1 MTGHERAAVAAASS
15 SGLEATWNRFWFEP
29 ADPRPLAVVRMLTG
43 ALALALLSSYTADLV
58 AWFGPQGMIPADAAA
73 PWRSPLGWS
82 LFDFATTPDSLRL
95 LLAVTGIVLGLL
107 AVGLATPLVSL
118 AAAILWA
125 SLLHRG
131 PMLAGPADDCVAVLL
146 WCLAIGQSGG
156 AWSLDRWFRGS
167 REPAAASIRSRIA
180 LSLIQVHAAAITVAS
195 LLAQLKGDVWWDGT
209 AAWWLTAR
217 TDSRL
222 VDLAGLF
229 TRSEYLCNLV
239 THAIT
244 GFELAFAVGLWF
256 AATQTIVARI
266 GLVAWPLIGLLAG
279 EPSWGLA
286 MAIFCVPLAFNGPRG
301 GRGTGPRR

>member
-1 MTGHERAAVAAASS
+1 MTGHDRAAVSANSS
-15 SGLEATWNRFWFEP
+15 SGFEATWNRFWFEP

-43 ALALALLSSYTADLV
+43 ALAVALLSSYTADLA

-73 PWRSPLGWS
+73 PWRSPFGWS
-82 LFDFATTPDSLRL
+82 LFDFASSPDMLRL
-95 LLAVTGIVLGLL
+95 LLAAMGIVLALL

-146 WCLAIGQSGG
+146 WCLAIGQSGR
-156 AWSLDRWFRGS
+156 AWSLDRWFQGR
-167 REPAAASIRSRIA
+167 REPAGPTIRDRLAIG
-180 LSLIQVHAAAITVAS
+180 LIQVHAAAIAVAS

-209 AAWWLTAR
+209 AAWWLAAQS
-217 TDSRL
+217 DSRL
-222 VDLAGLF
+222 VDFTGLF
-229 TRSEYLCNLV
+229 ARSEYLCNLV

-244 GFELAFAVGLWF
+244 GFEMAFAVGLWF

-266 GLVAWPLIGLLAG
+266 GLVAWPLIGVLAG

-286 MAIFCVPLAFNGPRG
+286 MAIFCVPPAMRSTRSSLTHP
-301 GRGTGPRR
+301 

>member
-1 MTGHERAAVAAASS
+1 MKTREHAADAASS

-43 ALALALLSSYTADLV
+43 ALGLALLWSYAADLV
-58 AWFGPQGMIPADAAA
+58 AWFGPQGMIPSDAAA
-73 PWRSPLGWS
+73 PWRSPFGWS

-107 AVGLATPLVSL
+107 VVGLATPLVSL
-118 AAAILWA
+118 AAPILWA

-146 WCLAIGQSGG
+146 WCLAIGRSGG
-156 AWSLDRWFRGS
+156 AWSLDRGFSGR
-167 REPAAASIRSRIA
+167 REPAAASVRSRIA
-180 LSLIQVHAAAITVAS
+180 IGLMQVHAAAIAAAS

-209 AAWWLTAR
+209 AAWWLAAR
-217 TDSRL
+217 VDSRL
-222 VDLAGLF
+222 VDLTGLF
-229 TRSEYLCNLV
+229 ARSEYLCNLA
-239 THAIT
+239 THAVT
-244 GFELAFAVGLWF
+244 GFEAAFAVGIWF
-256 AATQTIVARI
+256 AATQTTVARI

-286 MAIFCVPLAFNGPRG
+286 MAIFCVPMAFNDPRG
-301 GRGTGPRR
+301 VRGSVTRR